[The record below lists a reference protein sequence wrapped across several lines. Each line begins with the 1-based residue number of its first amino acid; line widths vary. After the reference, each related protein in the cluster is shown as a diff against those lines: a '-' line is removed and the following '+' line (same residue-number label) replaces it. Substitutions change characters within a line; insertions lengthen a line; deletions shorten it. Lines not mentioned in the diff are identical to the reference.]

1 MGSGGRE
8 SAEVAALHFPHG
20 EPRPPRSSRKGLRTQ
35 ACGNGPWLICFPPT
49 RQSPS
54 SPRSEGSCPGKSTSA
69 HQNQGPLSPD
79 PGLAPG
85 KELSPLTSALS
96 TLGSAGYG
104 EGRNHPADQTP
115 RAFLGLPSP
124 YPALPSEACP
134 NGRRW
139 YHPMTSFFGLMSLQ
153 TRKRGSKSPGKMP
166 LALRKKKWE
175 QKGSPSSV
183 FSTQS
188 LAPPKR
194 TLFLCPRP
202 WWLYNSTGC
211 HCYITLLGQPNLCP
225 SPPPLHFRPKTGTKR
240 EDVLSGPIQSHAWP
254 KPKQKLEHPEA
265 GLP

>member
-8 SAEVAALHFPHG
+8 SAEVGALHFAMVNPHPLNPQG
-20 EPRPPRSSRKGLRTQ
+20 RTSEPRPVGM
-35 ACGNGPWLICFPPT
+35 GPWLICFPPT

-54 SPRSEGSCPGKSTSA
+54 SPRSEGSCPGKCTSA

-85 KELSPLTSALS
+85 KGLSPLTSALS
-96 TLGSAGYG
+96 TLVLRT
-104 EGRNHPADQTP
+104 RNHPADQTS

-124 YPALPSEACP
+124 HPALPSEACL

-153 TRKRGSKSPGKMP
+153 TRKRGSKSPEKMP

-188 LAPPKR
+188 LAPPQR

-211 HCYITLLGQPNLCP
+211 QCYITLLGQPSLCP
-225 SPPPLHFRPKTGTKR
+225 SPPPLHFRPKTGT
-240 EDVLSGPIQSHAWP
+240 
-254 KPKQKLEHPEA
+254 
-265 GLP
+265 